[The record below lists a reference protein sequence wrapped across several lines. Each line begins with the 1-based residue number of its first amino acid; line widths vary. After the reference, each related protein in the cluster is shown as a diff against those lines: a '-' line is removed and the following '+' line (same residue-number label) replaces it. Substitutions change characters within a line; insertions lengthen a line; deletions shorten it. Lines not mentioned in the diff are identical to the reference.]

1 MRHILVI
8 NPKGGSG
15 KSTVA
20 TNLAAHFA
28 YEVDDVVL
36 ADYDPQ
42 GSSLEWLERRPAKA
56 PEITGLHAFDT
67 GLRGVNRTTDVVI
80 IDAPAR
86 THKKELT
93 DLLNRSETIVI
104 PVQPSPIDMD
114 ATAKFLE
121 ELHGYTRIKDKKAKV
136 CVVANRFRE
145 NTIIWDKLD
154 AFLDK
159 QKEPYIAAF
168 REAQNYIR
176 AYTRGLGVNELPE
189 YLAWPDQQQWEPL
202 MEWLGTKAS
211 KGKG

>member
-20 TNLAAHFA
+20 TNLAAH
-28 YEVDDVVL
+28 YSHKVDQVALVDF
-36 ADYDPQ
+36 DSQ
-42 GSSLEWLERRPAKA
+42 ESSLDWLERRPERY
-56 PEITGLHAFDT
+56 PEIIGIAGHKD
-67 GLRGVNRTTDVVI
+67 GMRGVNRSTDLVI

-86 THKKELT
+86 THKSELT
-93 DLLNRSETIVI
+93 DLINRAETILI

-114 ATAKFLE
+114 ATAKFID
-121 ELHGYTRIKDKKAKV
+121 ELSGYKKVSSKQV
-136 CVVANRFRE
+136 KIGLVANRFRE
-145 NTIIWDKLD
+145 NTLIWDKLD
-154 AFLDK
+154 GFLEK
-159 QKEPYIAAF
+159 QKPPYIAAF

-202 MEWLGTKAS
+202 ISWLDS
-211 KGKG
+211 KRSQPK

>member
-28 YEVDDVVL
+28 YEVKDVVL

-42 GSSLEWLERRPAKA
+42 GSSLEWLERRPEKA
-56 PEITGLHAFDT
+56 PAIKGLLSFES

-86 THKKELT
+86 TVKKELS
-93 DLLNRSETIVI
+93 DLINKSETIVI
-104 PVQPSPIDMD
+104 PVQPSPIDME
-114 ATAKFLE
+114 ATKKFLE
-121 ELHGYTRIKDKKAKV
+121 ELHNNSRVRDKKTKV
-136 CVVANRFRE
+136 ALVANRFRE
-145 NTIIWDKLD
+145 NTLVWDKLD

-159 QKEPYIAAF
+159 QKEPYVAAF

-202 MEWLGTKAS
+202 MEWLKSRAS